1 MTTVLD
7 IITDAHIAIGAADP
21 TNGLSA
27 NAAAYGLRVFNRM
40 LSSWNN
46 EGLMVYT
53 VNRNVFAITAGTQIW
68 TLGTGGTLTPN
79 IPRPARVH
87 MASILIPGSY
97 PTEIPLQIY
106 TDEEWQV
113 VAVKNP
119 SGGYPTGVWITGD
132 VPLNSVYLW
141 PVPAF
146 TCSLVLYTW
155 GQTQAF
161 TSLATTV
168 QFPDGYEEAMVNSLA
183 LLLAPSFGVQP
194 SPIIALT
201 ASAAKLRIASLN
213 WDPISLSL
221 DSALMGSGSDIAMR
235 SFGKVV
241 DP

>member
-21 TNGLSA
+21 SNPLS
-27 NAAAYGLRVFNRM
+27 NSAAAYGLRVLNRM

-53 VNRNVFAITAGTQIW
+53 VNRMVFPITAGVQIW
-68 TLGTGGTLTPN
+68 TLGTGGTLN
-79 IPRPARVH
+79 MPRPARLH
-87 MASILIPGSY
+87 MASILIPGTY
-97 PTEIPLQIY
+97 PTEIPLQIF
-106 TDEEWQV
+106 TDEEWQA

-119 SGGYPTGVWITGD
+119 SGGYPTGLWMTGD
-132 VPLNSVYLW
+132 VPLSSVYLW

-161 TSLATTV
+161 TSLQAAV
-168 QFPDGYEEAMVNSLA
+168 VFPDGYEEAIVNGLA
-183 LLLAPSFGVQP
+183 MLLAPSFGITP
-194 SPIIALT
+194 NPIVPLT
-201 ASAAKLRIASLN
+201 AGAAKMRIASLN
-213 WDPISLSL
+213 WDPISLSV

>member
-7 IITDAHIAIGAADP
+7 IITDAHIALGAADP
-21 TNGLSA
+21 TNPLSP

-53 VNRNVFAITAGTQIW
+53 VNRMVFPITAGVQIW
-68 TLGTGGTLTPN
+68 TLGSGGTLN
-79 IPRPARVH
+79 MPRPARVQ
-87 MASILIPGSY
+87 MASILIPGAN
-97 PTEIPLQIY
+97 PTEIPLQIF
-106 TDEEWQV
+106 TDEDWQRL
-113 VAVKNP
+113 AVKNP
-119 SGGYPTGVWITGD
+119 PGGYPTGLWMTGD
-132 VPLNSVYLW
+132 VPLESVYLW

-168 QFPDGYEEAMVNSLA
+168 QFPDGYEEAMVNGLA
-183 LLLAPSFGVQP
+183 LLLAPALGITP
-194 SPIIALT
+194 SPIIA
-201 ASAAKLRIASLN
+201 AVAGAAKMRIASLN
-213 WDPISLSL
+213 WEPISLSV
-221 DSALMGSGSDIAMR
+221 DSALMGSGTDIAMR